1 MDEVAKLLSTN
12 NAAERPFAVAKAYLH
27 IYGRMK
33 LSNLAQFS
41 LAMCNGSHRLA
52 GPTGR
57 QNRTK
62 NRIVEEAGMA
72 LTCDPRLTAV
82 VTKLCSMRRSKYGRT
97 KAGLK
102 PGSISAL
109 LANHYESDK
118 AKANERRLAKEAEEK
133 AKMAQ
138 KHLNKAV
145 KFNKAVEEPLAKSA
159 VVLEQNLEAMDHKK
173 GICIAYLKRQF
184 DARITRAEAA
194 EYTYDVLPARFR
206 SPHTNK
212 LVKTPQNKTDTVK
225 YLSDL
230 VRAMITLD
238 AKRTFPDEIA
248 LSGLLRKT
256 PVLDA
261 DTTNPIAT
269 QAKKN
274 MDAYLVSQAEQVDDP
289 WLLLLENE
297 YKGQVCFVNDI
308 AARHKLYRVARIS
321 YWVSTKYEYANWE
334 ATLEPIHLRQDGSC
348 YVHDDDCVIG
358 PNGSKITKAKC
369 YIGYIVAQYIDGDDN
384 EPERTVCVDEYM
396 SDALAKFSRY
406 EAKRANS

>member
-1 MDEVAKLLSTN
+1 
-12 NAAERPFAVAKAYLH
+12 
-27 IYGRMK
+27 
-33 LSNLAQFS
+33 
-41 LAMCNGSHRLA
+41 
-52 GPTGR
+52 
-57 QNRTK
+57 
-62 NRIVEEAGMA
+62 
-72 LTCDPRLTAV
+72 
-82 VTKLCSMRRSKYGRT
+82 
-97 KAGLK
+97 
-102 PGSISAL
+102 
-109 LANHYESDK
+109 
-118 AKANERRLAKEAEEK
+118 
-133 AKMAQ
+133 
-138 KHLNKAV
+138 
-145 KFNKAVEEPLAKSA
+145 
-159 VVLEQNLEAMDHKK
+159 
-173 GICIAYLKRQF
+173 
-184 DARITRAEAA
+184 
-194 EYTYDVLPARFR
+194 
-206 SPHTNK
+206 
-212 LVKTPQNKTDTVK
+212 
-225 YLSDL
+225 
-230 VRAMITLD
+230 MITLD
-238 AKRTFPDEIA
+238 SKRTFPEEIA

-261 DTTNPIAT
+261 ETTNLIAT

-297 YKGQVCFVNDI
+297 YKRQVFFVHDI
-308 AARHKLYRVARIS
+308 AARHKL